1 MPYVNLIL
9 LIVIISLISIYIDR
23 RWVRNRGKAE
33 AANAAESAPGMADS
47 PVVEETSNGSA

>member
-23 RWVRNRGKAE
+23 RWVRNRGKTE
-33 AANAAESAPGMADS
+33 AAAATESTPGMAES
-47 PVVEETSNGSA
+47 PVVEEKSNGSV